1 MQFVPIQ
8 TLISTFGLNPFND
21 KELFINKVIAL
32 NLSESEIKNLID
44 FVNIQTEK
52 TSVFNAWIEQHE
64 DLKTLLVS
72 GKATKLFLDKLK
84 WEKHQFFK
92 DFQSYISPFFDVL
105 LLKNNASNSL
115 EDWTKIFSYF
125 ELIEKEYR
133 FYLEQK
139 CYASVKIELNKLF
152 NSIESQLD
160 RKQFENEFNTI
171 LSPSILAL
179 HSYLSPSSNR
189 LKIDFIER
197 VLSLFKHPFC
207 TAKLANWVL
216 LQLQKMKLNEQ
227 QINSLDEIKSAIV
240 SGQYVF
246 NEPLVE
252 HKKTVFKRVYGF
264 YLLATIIVAF
274 LIFVLKYDFS
284 MKPELIHEG
293 SALKYFSVK
302 ERKEIDSVIRSMD
315 SIPKLVSNPDY
326 YGSGMMVLI
335 RQAFK
340 NKIAEQLFIDFETDR
355 DLHYAAT
362 FDTIIKTK
370 VADLKQFTLKNTK
383 SLTSRKN
390 GESFE
395 FKNESDYAML
405 IICWEEKSGGQ
416 TYSFVLSP
424 QTTIQ
429 TKVAKEDHFLM
440 LPGFDFGKIPAKE
453 LISYKLLENH
463 FGTIDFNFES
473 ALQEFYVLKSPQ
485 AGKNKVLF
493 IGKSGEVV
501 EVMDA
506 NGVFERN

>member
-1 MQFVPIQ
+1 MRYIPLNQIK
-8 TLISTFGLNPFND
+8 SEFGVNPL
-21 KELFINKVIAL
+21 E
-32 NLSESEIKNLID
+32 NLDAFFLQLTTQNSSLWETKDLID
-44 FVNIQTEK
+44 FLTVQNKQ
-52 TSVFNAWIEQHE
+52 TSVFNTWIEQHD
-64 DLKTLLVS
+64 DLKTLLISGNVS
-72 GKATKLFLDKLK
+72 DFFLDKFK

-105 LLKNNASNSL
+105 LLRNNASNTL

-125 ELIEKEYR
+125 ELIEKEHR

-139 CYASVKIELNKLF
+139 CYVSVKIELDNLF
-152 NSIESQLD
+152 KSIENQLD
-160 RKQFENEFNTI
+160 RKQFESEFNTL
-171 LSPSILAL
+171 LSPSVLAL

-197 VLSLFKHPFC
+197 ILNLFKHPFSS
-207 TAKLANWVL
+207 AKLANWTL

-227 QINSLDEIKSAIV
+227 QITSLDEIKSAIV
-240 SGQYVF
+240 SGEYVF
-246 NEPLVE
+246 NEPVVDR
-252 HKKTVFKRVYGF
+252 KKTVFKRVYGF
-264 YLLATIIVAF
+264 YLLAALIVTF
-274 LIFVLKYDFS
+274 LIFVFKYDFS
-284 MKPELIHEG
+284 MKPELIYEG

-326 YGSGMMVLI
+326 YGSGMTVLI

-340 NKIAEQLFIDFETDR
+340 NKIAEQLFIDLETDR
-355 DLHYAAT
+355 DLHYAAI

-383 SLTSRKN
+383 SLTSKKN
-390 GESFE
+390 GDSFE
-395 FKNESDYAML
+395 FKNESDYAMM

-440 LPGFDFGKIPAKE
+440 LPGFDFGKITAKE
-453 LISYKLLENH
+453 LKSFKLLEHH

-493 IGKSGEVV
+493 IGKRGEVV
-501 EVMDA
+501 EVRDA
-506 NGVFERN
+506 NGVFERT